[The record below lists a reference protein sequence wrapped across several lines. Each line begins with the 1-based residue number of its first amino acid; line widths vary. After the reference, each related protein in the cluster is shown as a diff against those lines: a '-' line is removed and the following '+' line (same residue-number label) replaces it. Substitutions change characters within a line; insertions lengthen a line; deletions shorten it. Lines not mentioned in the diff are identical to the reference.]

1 MRRIICCLIALLFAA
16 PVHAEPAK
24 WSLAIH
30 GGAGVIERGKLT
42 PEQEALYRQGL
53 SDALQAGQAVL
64 EGGGSAVDAV
74 EGRLTVLADGG
85 IRSGLD
91 VARML
96 ALGADGVLLGRAWA
110 YALAARGEAGVS
122 HVLNLM
128 AAEMKV
134 AMALTGVTRVDQ
146 LDRNA
151 LA

>member
-1 MRRIICCLIALLFAA
+1 MLI
-16 PVHAEPAK
+16 
-24 WSLAIH
+24 
-30 GGAGVIERGKLT
+30 
-42 PEQEALYRQGL
+42 
-53 SDALQAGQAVL
+53 
-64 EGGGSAVDAV
+64 
-74 EGRLTVLADGG
+74 
-85 IRSGLD
+85 
-91 VARML
+91 
-96 ALGADGVLLGRAWA
+96 GRAWA